1 MFAFRENA
9 EVGGLIGWAARVADL
24 STRTALFVDPI
35 LKGARPPE
43 LPIEQQP
50 TIVELI
56 NNLKTAKIRGP
67 ALPPTLHAQFNEM
80 ID

>member
-1 MFAFRENA
+1 M
-9 EVGGLIGWAARVADL
+9 GGACRG
-24 STRTALFVDPI
+24 FVYTY
-35 LKGARPPE
+35 GVVRRSYSERCETPE

>member
-1 MFAFRENA
+1 
-9 EVGGLIGWAARVADL
+9 
-24 STRTALFVDPI
+24 
-35 LKGARPPE
+35 

-80 ID
+80 IH